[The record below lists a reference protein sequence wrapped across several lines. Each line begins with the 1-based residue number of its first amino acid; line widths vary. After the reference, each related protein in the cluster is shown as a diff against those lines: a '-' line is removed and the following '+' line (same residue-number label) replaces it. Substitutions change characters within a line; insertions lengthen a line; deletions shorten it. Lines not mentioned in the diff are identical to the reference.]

1 LTGLFDWVLF
11 GLMGGG
17 ILLAFIRLLLGRTS
31 GDRAVALDTITLITT
46 NVIVLL
52 AFFEGRSMLIDVA
65 LVYSILSFLG
75 ILAIARYLD
84 GGLR

>member
-1 LTGLFDWVLF
+1 MTGMFDWVLF

-17 ILLAFIRLLLGRTS
+17 ILLAFIRLLLGRTA

-75 ILAIARYLD
+75 ILAIARFLD